1 MLQRPRDSD
10 LSLEVQRL
18 ETAAILDVKWSP
30 VSSSLSV
37 ADAKGA
43 ITEFDFADG
52 KLTEKSKLQV
62 TDEDRLVLSLDYAKD
77 GRGLISSLSTG
88 ALAHLVAGEGGW
100 VVSEEWHAHDF
111 EPWIAAYSDT
121 NTVWS
126 GGDDCRLKR
135 WDLRAPQMATFTNK
149 R

>member
-1 MLQRPRDSD
+1 MQRT
-10 LSLEVQRL
+10 

-30 VSSSLSV
+30 TEPALCV

-43 ITEFDFADG
+43 ITQFDFIDG
-52 KLTEKSKLQV
+52 KLTEKSKVQV
-62 TDEDRLVLSLDYAKD
+62 TDDSRLVLSLDYAKD
-77 GRGLISSLSTG
+77 GKGLISSLSHG
-88 ALAHLVAGEGGW
+88 ALAHLTARPEGW
-100 VVSEEWHAHDF
+100 EVVEEWHAHDF
-111 EPWIAAYSDT
+111 EPWIAAYGDDQ

-135 WDLRAPQMATFTNK
+135 WDMRAPQMATFINK